1 MPSTDLHIRDTLLGE
16 GEDQRGAVLSLKLHS
31 LAGGTPR
38 SSAAWLVTV
47 VVMLEGC
54 LALKYMGG

>member
-38 SSAAWLVTV
+38 SSAARLVTV
-47 VVMLEGC
+47 VVM
-54 LALKYMGG
+54 